1 MSANPARPYVPQTP
15 ATDAGRSE
23 DEALDTIAAMLRALA
38 QTARTS
44 DARDLLNAWT
54 QHLLVL
60 TPAPAPE
67 GAEPGVRQW
76 SFARTAAVVHVR
88 KEAAA
93 AERGM
98 SDLQDVIW
106 AIVEST
112 ARIVEDD
119 ARLDSRAAACVDR
132 LRSAIGQPP
141 ELLRRAALEAVMELA
156 DVLNARE
163 TRARALDGELTE
175 RIASLS
181 AQLDAARREA
191 EVDAVTDLAARRAL
205 DRELSRAAC
214 LHKLSRDP
222 LCLLLVDLDNFK
234 RVNDTHGHTAGD
246 DALRLVSR
254 ELTRA
259 FPRSCD
265 FIGRFGGDEFAVI
278 LRYVDRGDAKRLANR
293 FLAALRERTL
303 DTRDEPLQITASVG
317 VAELG
322 PGDTTA
328 TALQRADAALY
339 EAKAR
344 GRDRVV
350 VAAQLET

>member
-1 MSANPARPYVPQTP
+1 MSADPARSLVPP
-15 ATDAGRSE
+15 PSAPGSARSE
-23 DEALDTIAAMLRALA
+23 DEALDTIAATFRALA
-38 QTARTS
+38 QTARAS
-44 DARDLLNAWT
+44 DAGELLNAWT

-60 TPAPAPE
+60 TRAPAPD

-76 SFARTAAVVHVR
+76 SFARTAAVVHIR

-93 AERGM
+93 TERGL

-106 AIVEST
+106 AMVEST

-132 LRSAIGQPP
+132 LRSAVGQPP
-141 ELLRRAALEAVMELA
+141 ELLRRAALEAVTELA
-156 DVLNARE
+156 DVLNARA
-163 TRARALDGELTE
+163 TRLTPVDGELAN

-191 EVDAVTDLAARRAL
+191 EVDVVTDLAARRAL

-234 RVNDTHGHTAGD
+234 LVNDTYGHTAGD
-246 DALRLVSR
+246 DALRLVGR

-278 LRYVDRGDAKRLANR
+278 LRYVDQADAERLANR
-293 FLAALRERTL
+293 FLAGLRERTV
-303 DTRDEPLQITASVG
+303 DTTTEPVEITASVG

-322 PGDTTA
+322 PGDTTS
-328 TALQRADAALY
+328 TAVQRADAALY

-344 GRDRVV
+344 GRDQVV
-350 VAAQLET
+350 VAPPLEF

>member
-1 MSANPARPYVPQTP
+1 LAPQAPTPDPART
-15 ATDAGRSE
+15 E
-23 DEALDTIAAMLRALA
+23 DEALDTIAAVLRVLA

-44 DARDLLNAWT
+44 EAAEVLGAWA

-93 AERGM
+93 TERGL

-119 ARLDSRAAACVDR
+119 ARLDGRAAACVDR
-132 LRSAIGQPP
+132 LRSAVGQPP
-141 ELLRRAALEAVMELA
+141 ELLRRAALEAVTELA
-156 DVLNARE
+156 DVLNARA
-163 TRARALDGELTE
+163 TRLTPVDGGLAD
-175 RIASLS
+175 RIATLS

-191 EVDAVTDLAARRAL
+191 ELDAVTDLAARRAL

-222 LCLLLVDLDNFK
+222 LCLLLVDLDEFK
-234 RVNDTHGHTAGD
+234 SVNDRHGHVAGD

-265 FIGRFGGDEFAVI
+265 FIGRFGGDEFGVI
-278 LRYVDRGDAKRLANR
+278 LRYVDSTDAERLANR
-293 FLAALRERTL
+293 FLEALRER
-303 DTRDEPLQITASVG
+303 PLETQGGPVRITASVG
-317 VAELG
+317 VSELG
-322 PGDTTA
+322 PGDTAA
-328 TALQRADAALY
+328 TAMQRADVALY

-350 VAAQLET
+350 VAPPHQDS

>member
-1 MSANPARPYVPQTP
+1 
-15 ATDAGRSE
+15 
-23 DEALDTIAAMLRALA
+23 
-38 QTARTS
+38 
-44 DARDLLNAWT
+44 
-54 QHLLVL
+54 VL

-76 SFARTAAVVHVR
+76 SFARTAAVVHIR

-93 AERGM
+93 TERGL

-119 ARLDSRAAACVDR
+119 ARLDGRAAGCVER

-141 ELLRRAALEAVMELA
+141 ELLRRTALEAVTELA
-156 DVLNARE
+156 DVLNARA
-163 TRARALDGELTE
+163 TRVTPVDGELAN
-175 RIASLS
+175 RIATLS

-222 LCLLLVDLDNFK
+222 LCLLLVDLDDFK
-234 RVNDTHGHTAGD
+234 RVNDTYGHTAGD
-246 DALRLVSR
+246 DALKLVSR

-265 FIGRFGGDEFAVI
+265 FIGRFGGDEFAII
-278 LRYVDRGDAKRLANR
+278 LRYVDRTDAERLANR

-303 DTRDEPLQITASVG
+303 DTAREPIRITASVG

-322 PGDTTA
+322 PGDTVSTA
-328 TALQRADAALY
+328 TQRADGALY
-339 EAKAR
+339 DAKAQ

-350 VAAQLET
+350 VAPPLASESD